1 MKQPLVRLK
10 KAAAILVL
18 VVAAALLAYYLNP
31 PQYLLVSNGKTGE
44 EYARYPMKEGERFS
58 VQFIH
63 SVNQSPLTDVY
74 EIRDGVV
81 TVVETIY
88 YGLGAGVQ
96 TFVEE
101 GQTLTYNE
109 DGAMVVS
116 GFDQPLPDLT
126 YIVGTVSD
134 HILTVNGEEVSLRDL
149 CGRNSLVRFTFVQGW

>member
-1 MKQPLVRLK
+1 MQ
-10 KAAAILVL
+10 
-18 VVAAALLAYYLNP
+18 
-31 PQYLLVSNGKTGE
+31 
-44 EYARYPMKEGERFS
+44 EGERFS

-63 SVNQSPLTDVY
+63 SVNQSPLIDVY
-74 EIRDGVV
+74 EIRDDVV

-88 YGLGAGVQ
+88 YGFGAGVQ
-96 TFVEE
+96 TLVEE
-101 GQTLTYNE
+101 GQELTFNE

-149 CGRNSLVRFTFVQGW
+149 CGRNTLVRFTFVRGW